1 MENTSLDNVSLS
13 TEEVLG
19 PPKVDGMGFLLIALV
34 ALVTGFLI
42 GILVFLLAFL
52 FFGNFSLQSGV
63 SPILLAMITF
73 FATVLGNLIYVWGL
87 RSIFP
92 HIYGR

>member
-1 MENTSLDNVSLS
+1 MQNTDLDNISVS

-19 PPKVDGMGFLLIALV
+19 PPKVDLMGWGLMSIV
-34 ALVTGFLI
+34 ALVTGFLV
-42 GILVFLLAFL
+42 GIIVFLLAFL
-52 FFGNFSLQSGV
+52 FLGNFSLQTGA

-73 FATVLGNLIYVWGL
+73 FATICGNMLYVWGL

-92 HIYGR
+92 HIYT